1 MKYPKTTINVLMK
14 NAIRFASLVLI
25 SALALSACGKGA
37 GTATNTQTT
46 DSPSVS
52 AASASPSPSESA
64 SPVASAPAGGKT
76 YQEKSG
82 LFEIAFPEGY
92 TYEETGSGIA
102 FVSADQGFGGSV
114 DFGSAQGNKL
124 SNEQL
129 EKALKDEYDKRL
141 KELKWQDT
149 KPQPDGSIRVDW
161 TGKDPQGNALDSV
174 SFVEQRGDTIY
185 ILNLFGVNKSYQTY
199 NSDAEKIV
207 GSYHIKKQ

>member
-1 MKYPKTTINVLMK
+1 MK
-14 NAIRFASLVLI
+14 NATRFASLVLI
-25 SALALSACGKGA
+25 SALALSACGKSTS
-37 GTATNTQTT
+37 TASNPQAT
-46 DSPSVS
+46 DNPSVA
-52 AASASPSPSESA
+52 AASASPSPSMSA
-64 SPVASAPAGGKT
+64 SPSALASAPAGGKT

-82 LFEIAFPEGY
+82 LFEIGFPEGY

-102 FVSADQGFGGSV
+102 FVSGDQGFGGSV

-129 EKALKDEYDKRL
+129 EKALKDEYEKRL
-141 KELKWQDT
+141 KELKWQET

-174 SFVEQRGDTIY
+174 SFVEQRGNNIY

-199 NSDAEKIV
+199 NADAEKIV
-207 GSYHIKKQ
+207 GSYHIKKE

>member
-1 MKYPKTTINVLMK
+1 MK

-25 SALALSACGKGA
+25 SALALSACGKGTS
-37 GTATNTQTT
+37 TANNSPTA
-46 DSPSVS
+46 SPSS
-52 AASASPSPSESA
+52 AAASASPSPSA
-64 SPVASAPAGGKT
+64 SPSALASAPAGGKT

-82 LFEIAFPEGY
+82 LFEIAFPAGY

-102 FVSADQGFGGSV
+102 FVSGDQGFGGSV

-124 SNEQL
+124 NNEQL
-129 EKALKDEYDKRL
+129 EKALKDEYEKRL
-141 KELKWQDT
+141 KDLKWQDT

-161 TGKDPQGNALDSV
+161 TGKDPQGNSLDSV